1 MTVNSENLRF
11 IMGFKLKQFRVK
23 SGFSLKELA
32 QKTNLSISY
41 LSEIEKGKKYPKP
54 EKILQLAQALEIT
67 FDDLVSL
74 QVNKDFDPLP
84 VIFSSPVLKEF
95 PFRMYG
101 VQPQDLLALITGDP
115 EKSGALIR
123 TFLEIGQDYDM
134 HVEHLLQAAL
144 RSYQQ
149 MHQNYFEDIE
159 NAAAAFILESGWEVS
174 PPLNVSKLKAYLQN
188 ELGYIIDENGLQR
201 YPELRDFR
209 AIWVN
214 ANPPRL
220 LIKPGL
226 LAAQQAFIF
235 GREAAFNYMNLRE
248 RSNTPAKMISSFE
261 QLLNDFKASYFSGAL
276 LMNRKLLSED
286 MKQFLQNSS
295 WNGPAFLELIK
306 KYGVTPEM
314 FLYRLSALMPR
325 FFGLRELIFFRF
337 QHDSAHRQFELS
349 KIFNMSKILIPNG
362 VGAKEHH
369 CRRWMSL
376 QLLQTLIDAPAA
388 ASETALIAAQRLHF
402 ININQELFCITL
414 AYPSPL
420 IPNKQISVTISFVI
434 NPAFKRAVAFW
445 DDPKIPRVEVNETCE
460 RCGLSAEQCSER
472 VTPPDIYVHQQEME
486 KQAEVLNRLL
496 KNIKGEG

>member
-1 MTVNSENLRF
+1 MNVNSENLRF
-11 IMGFKLKQFRVK
+11 IMGFKLKQYRVE

-54 EKILQLAQALEIT
+54 EKILQLAQALGIT
-67 FDDLVSL
+67 FDELVSL

-84 VIFSSPVLKEF
+84 IIFSSPVLKEF

-149 MHQNYFEDIE
+149 MHQNYFDEIE
-159 NAAAAFILESGWEVS
+159 NAAAAFILESGWEIT
-174 PPLNVSKLKAYLQN
+174 PPLNTSKLEAYLLN
-188 ELGYIIDENGLQR
+188 EMGYIIDKATLNR
-201 YPELRDFR
+201 FPELKDFR
-209 AIWVN
+209 AVWIS
-214 ANPPRL
+214 ADPPRL
-220 LIKPGL
+220 LIKNEL
-226 LAAQQAFIF
+226 LPAQKAFIF
-235 GREAAFNYMNLRE
+235 GREIGFNYMRLRE

-261 QLLNDFKASYFSGAL
+261 QLLNNFKASYFSGAL
-276 LMNRKLLSED
+276 LMNRKLLSDD
-286 MKQFLQNSS
+286 MKKILQNPKWDSKS
-295 WNGPAFLELIK
+295 FLELIK

-337 QHDSAHRQFELS
+337 HHNIGNHQFELS
-349 KIFNMSKILIPNG
+349 KIFNMSKIFIPNG

-369 CRRWMSL
+369 CRRWMSI
-376 QLLQTLIDAPAA
+376 QLLQTLIEKPQAVM
-388 ASETALIAAQRLHF
+388 ETPLIAAQRLHF
-402 ININQELFCITL
+402 LNTDQELFSITL

-420 IPNKQISVTISFVI
+420 VPKRLISTTVSFVI
-434 NPAFKRAVAFW
+434 NQPFKRAVAFW
-445 DDPKIPRVEVNETCE
+445 DDPEIPRVEVNETCE
-460 RCGLSAEQCSER
+460 RCGLSSEKCSDR
-472 VTPPDIYVHQQEME
+472 VVPPDIYEHQQEIE
-486 KQAEVLNRLL
+486 KQAEALNRLL
-496 KNIKGEG
+496 NEVNREA

>member
-23 SGFSLKELA
+23 SGFSLKTLA

-54 EKILQLAQALEIT
+54 EKILQLAQALGIT

-101 VQPQDLLALITGDP
+101 VHPQDLLALITGDP

-144 RSYQQ
+144 RSFQQ

-174 PPLNVSKLKAYLQN
+174 PPLNASQLETYLQK
-188 ELGYIIDENGLQR
+188 ELGYTIDENGLQR
-201 YPELRDFR
+201 YPELRNFR
-209 AIWVN
+209 AVWVN
-214 ANPPRL
+214 TNPPRL

-226 LAAQQAFIF
+226 LAAQKAFIY
-235 GREAAFNYMNLRE
+235 GREIGFSYMNLRE

-286 MKQFLQNSS
+286 MKQFLQNPG
-295 WNGPAFLELIK
+295 WNGGAFLALIK

-337 QHDSAHRQFELS
+337 QHDLDHRQFELS
-349 KIFNMSKILIPNG
+349 KIFNMSKIFIPNG
-362 VGAKEHH
+362 IGAKEHH

-376 QLLQTLIDAPAA
+376 QLLQTLIDIPKA
-388 ASETALIAAQRLHF
+388 ASETPLIAAQRLHF
-402 ININQELFCITL
+402 INTDQELFSITL

-420 IPNKQISVTISFVI
+420 VANRHISVTVSFVI
-434 NPAFKRAVAFW
+434 NQAFKRAVAFW
-445 DDPKIPRVEVNETCE
+445 DDPEIPRVEVNETCE
-460 RCGLSAEQCSER
+460 RCGLSSEKCSER

-486 KQAEVLNRLL
+486 RQAEVLNRLL